1 VGDSGIGVV
10 VRSSY
15 LDGRTW
21 REGAS
26 TARSNLEIA
35 GPIRLAVG
43 RDVTIWVGTTGFFG
57 TQPGLLG
64 YRNGGLF
71 APDGV
76 WEDGA
81 TGESP
86 RRHRAEVLRLKG
98 LHGPTPA
105 HSTAI
110 DVPIIA
116 VLNVKDT
123 RITRETIYYNPKL
136 AYES

>member
-1 VGDSGIGVV
+1 MGDSGIGVV

-64 YRNGGLF
+64 YRNG
-71 APDGV
+71 A
-76 WEDGA
+76 WA
-81 TGESP
+81 TPLSHRPPTP
-86 RRHRAEVLRLKG
+86 RPGRTGRHRAEVLRLKG